1 MNENYMEQLKTRY
14 ELVGRR
20 LSALDKEKLT
30 LESEHKALGELLEVY
45 SERGSYDT
53 IEEERRV
60 TDKLIQS
67 PKTITTPSHTRKQTY
82 TQKKP
87 YSHEDTLAL
96 IFEDNHGTPLTLKEI
111 TTKVNDIEDTYYKDA
126 TFFRLF
132 ERLVELNRA
141 VRIKSPDNSKLYVYT
156 GGTTK

>member
-20 LSALDKEKLT
+20 LSALDKEKST
-30 LESEHKALGELLEVY
+30 LESEHKALGELLDVY

-60 TDKLIQS
+60 TDKLVPPPALLTKSTQ
-67 PKTITTPSHTRKQTY
+67 PKHY
-82 TQKKP
+82 TKKP
-87 YSHEDTLAL
+87 YAHEETLAL
-96 IFEDNHGTPLTLKEI
+96 IFEENQGKPLTLKEI
-111 TTKVNDIEDTYYKDA
+111 TSKVNDIEDAYYSIA

-141 VRIKSPDNSKLYVYT
+141 VRIDSTDAKFYVYT
-156 GGTTK
+156 GEVTK